1 MELHYHTILTA
12 HRKQRL
18 WKRMDGYKIPFLTL
32 NKNHFASLIIHGFK
46 IHQYKICSFMRMP
59 SKILVGGSCQARV
72 INNLQ
77 S

>member
-12 HRKQRL
+12 H
-18 WKRMDGYKIPFLTL
+18 
-32 NKNHFASLIIHGFK
+32 KNFASLIIHGFK
-46 IHQYKICSFMRMP
+46 IHQYKICSFIRMP

>member
-1 MELHYHTILTA
+1 MRFHKMELHYHTVLTA
-12 HRKQRL
+12 YKKQI
-18 WKRMDGYKIPFLTL
+18 KKQME
-32 NKNHFASLIIHGFK
+32 KNGCFASLIIHGFK
-46 IHQYKICSFMRMP
+46 IHQYKIYSLIRMP

>member
-1 MELHYHTILTA
+1 MELHYHTVLTA
-12 HRKQRL
+12 YKKQIL
-18 WKRMDGYKIPFLTL
+18 WKRMD
-32 NKNHFASLIIHGFK
+32 FASLIIHGFE
-46 IHQYKICSFMRMP
+46 IHQYKIYSFIRMP